1 MSDSLNNLLNSEYL
15 PAILILAGVIAG
27 GILLALVQLNK
38 RNQELSLNLKLSQEQ
53 EAGLRELLHKAELD
67 QQALQAELTREKEL
81 GTQKLSQLEEQ
92 KRMLKIEFE
101 NLANKI
107 LDDKTQSFN
116 KTNRE
121 SIEALLK
128 PFREQVTGFQ
138 QRINTI
144 HSESIK
150 SQASLDS
157 EIKKVL
163 EVGLRMGADADNL
176 TKAMKGDSQKRG
188 SWGETMLQR
197 TLEMSGLIEDDHFEK
212 QTAFRDEEGKRKLTD
227 YLVKLPDGK
236 HIVIDSKVS
245 LAAYDRAVSAE
256 TEELMNQALHE
267 HANAVKAHIDDLS
280 GKDYSSL
287 VGVRSPSF
295 VLMFMPIE
303 PAYIEALKYEKD
315 LFAYGYE
322 RNVVMV
328 SHTTLIPI
336 LRTVANLWM
345 LDRSNREAREL
356 GEKAG
361 DIYNQVCKVAERLG
375 KLGNSLTAASN
386 HYNETVT
393 SLVGRQGL
401 HGKVDR
407 FNQLSAKA
415 SKSMPA
421 LEPLQNDLRPPDT
434 NLLVTPLSEDDESDS
449 GQPSQ

>member
-1 MSDSLNNLLNSEYL
+1 
-15 PAILILAGVIAG
+15 
-27 GILLALVQLNK
+27 
-38 RNQELSLNLKLSQEQ
+38 
-53 EAGLRELLHKAELD
+53 
-67 QQALQAELTREKEL
+67 
-81 GTQKLSQLEEQ
+81 
-92 KRMLKIEFE
+92 MLK
-101 NLANKI
+101 
-107 LDDKTQSFN
+107 
-116 KTNRE
+116 
-121 SIEALLK
+121 
-128 PFREQVTGFQ
+128 
-138 QRINTI
+138 
-144 HSESIK
+144 
-150 SQASLDS
+150 
-157 EIKKVL
+157 
-163 EVGLRMGADADNL
+163 
-176 TKAMKGDSQKRG
+176 
-188 SWGETMLQR
+188 R

>member
-176 TKAMKGDSQKRG
+176 TKALKGDSQKRG